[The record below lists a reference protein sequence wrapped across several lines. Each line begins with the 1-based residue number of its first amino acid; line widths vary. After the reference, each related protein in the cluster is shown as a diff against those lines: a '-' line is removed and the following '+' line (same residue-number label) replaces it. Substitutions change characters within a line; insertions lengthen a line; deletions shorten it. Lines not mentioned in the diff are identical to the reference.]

1 MVSGLYVGFTNISVT
16 AVSFTNISVTAV
28 SFIGGHHSAWRKPPQ
43 QVTDKLQMYYI
54 HIPMQFKIACFYVYC
69 IYPWPPREF
78 PSIQKN

>member
-1 MVSGLYVGFTNISVT
+1 
-16 AVSFTNISVTAV
+16 
-28 SFIGGHHSAWRKPPQ
+28 
-43 QVTDKLQMYYI
+43 MYYI